1 MRLCR
6 FDQGSYGVVLGDN
19 VHDISVVV
27 ERIVKRAGTVPG
39 DAVVAN
45 LDQIKT
51 VVADPTDYQARPLAS
66 VKLLSPVASPSKLIC
81 APVNYHAH
89 IAEMRADKSVHN
101 PARSGDIGEAGLF
114 LKANSAMVGPSEGVA
129 LRFPDRRNDHELEI
143 VVVIGRHG
151 SDISQARALDYVA
164 GYTMGLDMTL
174 RGPEDRS
181 FRKSI
186 DGYAPLGPWMVTADE
201 IADPNAVGMTLHV
214 NDEPRQ
220 DCNTRDMVYDVQ
232 RLIEFASSFYT
243 LYPGD
248 VFFTGSAEGVG
259 PVQPG
264 DWIFGRCAAIGE
276 LKIEVKAHHTAS
288 QAA

>member
-6 FDQGSYGVVLGDN
+6 FDQGSYGVVSGDN
-19 VHDISVVV
+19 VHDISVVI
-27 ERIVKRAGTVPG
+27 ERIVKRAGAVPG

-45 LDQIKT
+45 LDQIKA
-51 VVADPTDYQARPLAS
+51 VVADPTDYHARPLAE
-66 VKLLSPVASPSKLIC
+66 VRLLSPVASPSKLIC

-129 LRFPDRRNDHELEI
+129 LRFPHRRNDHELEI
-143 VVVIGRHG
+143 VVVIGRRG
-151 SDISQARALDYVA
+151 SDIPRERALDYVA

-186 DGYAPLGPWMVTADE
+186 DTYAVIGPWLVTADE
-201 IADPNAVGMTLHV
+201 IPEPDELNFELKV
-214 NDEPRQ
+214 NGEVKQ
-220 DCNTRDMVYDVQ
+220 SAKAADMVYSIR
-232 RLIEFASSFYT
+232 RLIEYASSFYT
-243 LYPGD
+243 LWPGD
-248 VFFTGSAEGVG
+248 VIYTGSPQGVS
-259 PVQPG
+259 PVKPG
-264 DWIFGRCAAIGE
+264 DVMVADSPALGHM
-276 LKIEVKAHHTAS
+276 EVRVRAHEV
-288 QAA
+288 